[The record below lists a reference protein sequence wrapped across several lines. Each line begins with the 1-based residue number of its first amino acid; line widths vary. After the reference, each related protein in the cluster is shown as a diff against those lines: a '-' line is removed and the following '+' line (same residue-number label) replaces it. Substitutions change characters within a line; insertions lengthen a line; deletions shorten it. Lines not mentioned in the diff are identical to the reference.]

1 MKKVLSFVFCVLAA
15 SLVFA
20 QDFFVVDK
28 IINLSDWDYNTYP
41 KVQLKGEW
49 GFSYKEF
56 VTSVSETKTK
66 ITAPL
71 SWSKAGYEK
80 YGWATYACKI
90 ILPAETKNLSI
101 FLPFQYSSAKVFI
114 DGKSVFEAG
123 KVGTSKETSA
133 PGNKPTLIDIPDGKT
148 EIDFVVQ
155 ISNYYHSRSGM
166 AAVPIIT
173 NKEWMQKSLAKKR
186 ILDVFACGFAFSII
200 LTSVVLLLLKVDS
213 LNSLGFLSFT
223 VIFLLR
229 IASTGTLVLMEIT
242 NIGFYLNLRIE
253 YATMITLP
261 VFLVLTI
268 YATYPQY
275 FTRIVMMIPII
286 ASAGFLCIDLF
297 SPTTFFTSLLVPQ
310 QVLFLALTLY
320 VILVVAKVVIKK
332 GEGSMFLLAGTI
344 GMILFGVHDVFV
356 SFKIIQGE
364 YLSSLGILFFTV
376 TQSLSRSYKQFR
388 AKQKAESTTKQ
399 LQASSIKIQ
408 NHLHEIREA
417 VKRLQDG
424 KNLLQN
430 AKNGLFSTVN
440 NISRCLGQLKK
451 QTGLQD
457 KLIEDSKLSSET
469 MSKFLL
475 SLDAGLTKQNQNSL
489 QSIQNIDELVNKTNE
504 LVKSFSKLENRFR
517 DISQSNETSKQNLV
531 NMSLTIDSI
540 SDKSAV
546 LAETNQMI
554 TQIAEQ
560 TNILAMNATIEA
572 AHAGEA
578 GKGFAVVAEEV
589 RNLAELSGNQASET
603 GLILKDIEKAIS
615 NTVSASSRME
625 ESFTEIN
632 LQVENFSKVLTNMS
646 DVIGETNSQGKAIS
660 QSLETM
666 CGEFANVQNE
676 SKQVNASQKD
686 AAANFEK
693 LFDAVRTVNS
703 DIEAMIKS
711 INELDG
717 VLSQTTDAYNENE
730 AVVSKLLVLINEQQE
745 V

>member
-1 MKKVLSFVFCVLAA
+1 MQNKKL
-15 SLVFA
+15 
-20 QDFFVVDK
+20 
-28 IINLSDWDYNTYP
+28 N
-41 KVQLKGEW
+41 
-49 GFSYKEF
+49 
-56 VTSVSETKTK
+56 
-66 ITAPL
+66 PL
-71 SWSKAGYEK
+71 
-80 YGWATYACKI
+80 
-90 ILPAETKNLSI
+90 
-101 FLPFQYSSAKVFI
+101 
-114 DGKSVFEAG
+114 
-123 KVGTSKETSA
+123 
-133 PGNKPTLIDIPDGKT
+133 
-148 EIDFVVQ
+148 
-155 ISNYYHSRSGM
+155 
-166 AAVPIIT
+166 
-173 NKEWMQKSLAKKR
+173 
-186 ILDVFACGFAFSII
+186 
-200 LTSVVLLLLKVDS
+200 
-213 LNSLGFLSFT
+213 
-223 VIFLLR
+223 
-229 IASTGTLVLMEIT
+229 
-242 NIGFYLNLRIE
+242 
-253 YATMITLP
+253 
-261 VFLVLTI
+261 
-268 YATYPQY
+268 
-275 FTRIVMMIPII
+275 
-286 ASAGFLCIDLF
+286 
-297 SPTTFFTSLLVPQ
+297 
-310 QVLFLALTLY
+310 
-320 VILVVAKVVIKK
+320 
-332 GEGSMFLLAGTI
+332 
-344 GMILFGVHDVFV
+344 
-356 SFKIIQGE
+356 
-364 YLSSLGILFFTV
+364 
-376 TQSLSRSYKQFR
+376 
-388 AKQKAESTTKQ
+388 
-399 LQASSIKIQ
+399 KIQ

-560 TNILAMNATIEA
+560 TNILAMNAAIEA

>member
-1 MKKVLSFVFCVLAA
+1 
-15 SLVFA
+15 
-20 QDFFVVDK
+20 
-28 IINLSDWDYNTYP
+28 
-41 KVQLKGEW
+41 
-49 GFSYKEF
+49 
-56 VTSVSETKTK
+56 
-66 ITAPL
+66 
-71 SWSKAGYEK
+71 
-80 YGWATYACKI
+80 
-90 ILPAETKNLSI
+90 
-101 FLPFQYSSAKVFI
+101 
-114 DGKSVFEAG
+114 
-123 KVGTSKETSA
+123 
-133 PGNKPTLIDIPDGKT
+133 
-148 EIDFVVQ
+148 
-155 ISNYYHSRSGM
+155 
-166 AAVPIIT
+166 
-173 NKEWMQKSLAKKR
+173 
-186 ILDVFACGFAFSII
+186 
-200 LTSVVLLLLKVDS
+200 
-213 LNSLGFLSFT
+213 
-223 VIFLLR
+223 
-229 IASTGTLVLMEIT
+229 
-242 NIGFYLNLRIE
+242 
-253 YATMITLP
+253 
-261 VFLVLTI
+261 
-268 YATYPQY
+268 
-275 FTRIVMMIPII
+275 
-286 ASAGFLCIDLF
+286 
-297 SPTTFFTSLLVPQ
+297 
-310 QVLFLALTLY
+310 
-320 VILVVAKVVIKK
+320 VVAKVVIKK

-356 SFKIIQGE
+356 SFKIMQGE

-560 TNILAMNATIEA
+560 TNILAMNAAIEA